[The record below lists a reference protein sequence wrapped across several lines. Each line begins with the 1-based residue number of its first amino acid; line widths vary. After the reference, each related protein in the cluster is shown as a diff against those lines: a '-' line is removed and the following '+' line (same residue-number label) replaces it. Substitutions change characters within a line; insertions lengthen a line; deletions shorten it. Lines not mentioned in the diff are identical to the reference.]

1 MGWYSLGKHGRYSAF
16 LEVINMVKKYIRI
29 GIVILV
35 SLLAA
40 STYTLYNRNQNLKEE
55 ISVSMSNQK
64 AFIAEN
70 SSLKEKNKVF
80 KFTIE
85 QLNYY
90 NDSILQKMNDVRKEL
105 KIKDKD
111 LKQMQYLL
119 SKSTKRDTVLF
130 TDTIFKDKELT
141 LDTLIGD
148 KWYNIRLGLEYPNLI
163 YTEPTFISE
172 KYIITNKRKETINPP
187 KKFFLFRWFQRKH
200 WVMEVYIKEKNPYI
214 KEINNKF
221 VEIIE

>member
-1 MGWYSLGKHGRYSAF
+1 M
-16 LEVINMVKKYIRI
+16 MKKYIKI

-35 SLLAA
+35 GLLAV

-70 SSLKEKNKVF
+70 SSLKEENRVF
-80 KFTIE
+80 KLTVE

-105 KIKDKD
+105 RIKGDN

-119 SKSTKRDTVLF
+119 SEATKKDTIVFRDTLF
-130 TDTIFKDKELT
+130 REPT
-141 LDTLIGD
+141 LNIDTLVGD
-148 KWYNIRLGLEYPNLI
+148 KWYQMKLGLKYPSTI
-163 YTEPTFISE
+163 TTDPKFVSE
-172 KYIITNKRKETINPP
+172 KYIMADYKKETINPP
-187 KKFFLFRWFQRKH
+187 KKCWLLRLFQKKH
-200 WVMEVYIKEKNPYI
+200 KVVEVNVVEKNPYI
-214 KEINNKF
+214 ENKQQRFIEI
-221 VEIIE
+221 VE